1 MVRHW
6 QDYFEDARG
15 VAIDADVYFVVAGAG
30 VGGEGGGKG
39 GEEGD
44 GGGGGWCEILGGGW
58 TGGLGHGGCG
68 YGCRYECFEE
78 IGKSVVFRGES
89 RG

>member
-6 QDYFEDARG
+6 QDYLEDAGG

-39 GEEGD
+39 GEEGGC
-44 GGGGGWCEILGGGW
+44 GGGAGGMVGRGGGAGRLGGH
-58 TGGLGHGGCG
+58 GLWGEMRWVGCWL
-68 YGCRYECFEE
+68 
-78 IGKSVVFRGES
+78 
-89 RG
+89 